1 MSSSW
6 FHSSSSSSSSSSTH
20 HHHRHVVHHA
30 SAYFDGDDDEGDV
43 KPAVTQHWRYDARA
57 AASYGGGEDVKPA
70 VVVKQPPLPRP
81 RGRKLHG
88 VRRWRPGRRGRCW
101 AMASAPAVACFEL
114 QAKDKALAK
123 AQGEIS
129 RLKAQL
135 GSAKAREL
143 EEARQA
149 LEYERKLGTQVLK
162 SDGAA
167 AGASKRRRGG
177 Q

>member
-1 MSSSW
+1 MAAGKKRKVLGDGV
-6 FHSSSSSSSSSSTH
+6 ST
-20 HHHRHVVHHA
+20 
-30 SAYFDGDDDEGDV
+30 
-43 KPAVTQHWRYDARA
+43 
-57 AASYGGGEDVKPA
+57 GGGV
-70 VVVKQPPLPRP
+70 LR
-81 RGRKLHG
+81 
-88 VRRWRPGRRGRCW
+88 
-101 AMASAPAVACFEL
+101 SEL